1 MYEFYFLNELIADY
15 GFRFY
20 TEFENNFRGSRE
32 QIINVLSNYDG
43 LIDYILDSDSKPS
56 LLDIGS
62 GRGDWIQKCN
72 AKGFKSIGLEP
83 VSYTHL
89 TLPTNRE
96 V

>member
-1 MYEFYFLNELIADY
+1 MDSD
-15 GFRFY
+15 FY

-72 AKGFKSIGLEP
+72 AKGFKSIGLELDP
-83 VSYTHL
+83 KMVNDCKKLNLNIKLRSAIL
-89 TLPTNRE
+89 
-96 V
+96 